1 MRHALRTSLA
11 TLGLLALGA
20 AGAAAQDDKPVVVI
34 ETSMGNIAVELDA
47 EKAPVTVKNFL
58 KYVDDG
64 FYEGTIFH
72 RVIPGFMVQ
81 GGGFTPEM
89 REKPTNP
96 PIPLEVGKGL
106 SNTRGT
112 IAMARTSVP
121 NSATSQF
128 FINVADNEQLDTGG
142 GGYAVFGKVIEGMD
156 VADKIVAVKRGS
168 KGPHDD
174 VPVEPIV
181 IKSIKRKAKS

>member
-1 MRHALRTSLA
+1 MAHVVAEPCFDCKYT
-11 TLGLLALGA
+11 
-20 AGAAAQDDKPVVVI
+20 DCVVVC
-34 ETSMGNIAVELDA
+34 
-47 EKAPVTVKNFL
+47 PV
-58 KYVDDG
+58 DC

-72 RVIPGFMVQ
+72 RVIPGFMIQ
-81 GGGFTPEM
+81 GGGFSPEM

-96 PIPLEVGKGL
+96 PIPLESGKGL

-128 FINVADNEQLDTGG
+128 FINVADNEQLLDAKNPGRD
-142 GGYAVFGKVIEGMD
+142 GYAVFGKVIEGMD

-174 VPVEPIV
+174 VPVEAIV